1 MLDMDPDKCRRRY
14 VSVCAGAD
22 EPGGPSDMGRYRQID
37 DIRTKRNIRHAIVY
51 SPVTIA
57 LAYKLMNTL
66 L

>member
-1 MLDMDPDKCRRRY
+1 MSRFVPELT
-14 VSVCAGAD
+14 SL
-22 EPGGPSDMGRYRQID
+22 GGPSDTGRYRQID
-37 DIRTKRNIRHAIVY
+37 DIRRKRNIRHAIMY